1 MAEILAI
8 ANQKGGVG
16 KTTTAVNLAASLAG
30 MQQRVLL
37 IDLDPQGNATMASGV
52 LKNDLEITVTD
63 VMVSE
68 SSIEEAILQ
77 TNVGYDLLPA
87 NMDLS
92 GLDLTLASIEHRE
105 FILRS
110 GLNQIKSKYDF
121 ILIDCAP
128 SLNLLTVNALCATGG
143 VIIPMQCEY
152 YALEGL
158 ADLSGTIQTL
168 KQLNLRLHIR
178 GVLRTL
184 YDPRS
189 TLTRDVSEEL
199 ESHFGDKLFKTV
211 ISRNIRLA
219 EAPSHGLPVRLYDPA
234 SKGAL
239 QYDELAREIL
249 QTPA

>member
-68 SSIEEAILQ
+68 STIEEAILQ

>member
-16 KTTTAVNLAASLAG
+16 KTTTAVNLAAALAG

-110 GLNQIKSKYDF
+110 GLNQIKSKYDY

-249 QTPA
+249 QTSA